1 MQEHKTIREAL
12 NKWMRARRE
21 LRRTEAQAHKRRGVH
36 GISEAD
42 RALRCKRAAARA
54 AARTADVMLER
65 VARNV
70 ARRRVER
77 GKKGGV

>member
-12 NKWMRARRE
+12 NEWMRARRE

-42 RALRCKRAAARA
+42 RALRCKRAAA
-54 AARTADVMLER
+54 
-65 VARNV
+65 
-70 ARRRVER
+70 
-77 GKKGGV
+77 